1 MREKSYRFCML
12 VGGAALGA
20 VAVFYFVGY
29 VELKIAL
36 NNNGL
41 QPSLQQSIEGL
52 WLAFAFHGL
61 LIALL
66 YLLVA
71 FRPRAVSREVIVL
84 LGLIQLVEAV
94 LLFALAG
101 NRISAVLLALAAL
114 FVLMGARLWP
124 KASSIDES
132 SHDEAPL
139 IASPPPALPA
149 EIPDPEDAQR

>member
-1 MREKSYRFCML
+1 MKEKSFRFCML
-12 VGGAALGA
+12 VGAAALGA
-20 VAVFYFVGY
+20 VAIFYFIGY

-41 QPSLQQSIEGL
+41 QPALQQSIEGL

-66 YLLVA
+66 YLL
-71 FRPRAVSREVIVL
+71 

-101 NRISAVLLALAAL
+101 NHISAVLLALASL
-114 FVLMGARLWP
+114 FVLIGAVLWP
-124 KASSIDES
+124 KKPSVDEPSLENEPSIDS
-132 SHDEAPL
+132 S
-139 IASPPPALPA
+139 SPA
-149 EIPDPEDAQR
+149 DAQR

>member
-71 FRPRAVSREVIVL
+71 FKPRAVSREVIVL

-114 FVLMGARLWP
+114 FVLIGALLWP
-124 KASSIDES
+124 KPPSIEEASNDE
-132 SHDEAPL
+132 EPL
-139 IASPPPALPA
+139 IDSA
-149 EIPDPEDAQR
+149 PDPQDAQR